1 MFGTADLP
9 QALEQIEMSQPRLHR
24 LPTSDCIVSYLAR
37 QGFAATEPLQRRV
50 EAQLPEAYRA
60 RSMRSLGC
68 IVPVGSGECVAQH
81 GLPAGIRQA
90 DALGIG
96 LCTASEEI
104 DHSAAQLRADGRW
117 IDAWIW
123 DACGITALADLED
136 NLAREMWAWAL
147 ARGIRASAA
156 YAPGVASSAWAL
168 SHQRLIF
175 RLLPADQI
183 GVCLTPNLWM
193 HPVKSR
199 SFVVGIGKRIAQ
211 AETPFDCGDCNDGAC
226 VYRQARSQATVATT
240 CASGGSR

>member
-9 QALEQIEMSQPRLHR
+9 QARAQIEMPQPRWHR
-24 LPTSDCIVSYLAR
+24 PPTSDCIISYLAR
-37 QGFAATEPLQRRV
+37 QGFAATERLRQRV
-50 EAQLPEAYRA
+50 EAQLPEACRSL
-60 RSMRSLGC
+60 SMRSLGR
-68 IVPVGSGECVAQH
+68 IVPVGSGGCVAQH

-96 LCTASEEI
+96 LCTAGEEI
-104 DHSAAQLRADGRW
+104 DLGAARLRADGQW

-123 DACGITALADLED
+123 DTCGIAALANLAD

-147 ARGIRASAA
+147 ARGARASAA
-156 YAPGVASSAWAL
+156 YAPGVASGAWAL

-175 RLLPADQI
+175 QLLPADQI

-199 SFVVGIGKRIAQ
+199 SFVVGIGERIAQ
-211 AETPFDCGDCNDGAC
+211 AETPFDCSDCNDGAC

-240 CASGGSR
+240 CSSGGSR